1 MNTDTNTI
9 VPEISN
15 PNNLYAKYARATFEE
30 MKGKIFL
37 SNRYNPSMDV
47 TTTETI
53 IYMKNL
59 PDPVKGIGANTGT
72 ITIAGGKLIIR
83 NALDVKLFLEIAKA
97 VPGYFR
103 EYNPLIEIEERK
115 NKEYEELVKRI
126 EAMDMPE
133 SKRDIL
139 LKQLSREAEKQGA
152 EVVEVIEPSVTEAP
166 ATAEVPATT
175 EAPAEVVELTVASP
189 LVGVPTKMPVEAKP
203 EVSVSGVSVSGVSK
217 QATKRSAK

>member
-9 VPEISN
+9 TPEISN

-83 NALDVKLFLEIAKA
+83 NALDVKLFLEIVKA

-166 ATAEVPATT
+166 AVAETVEAPTIA
-175 EAPAEVVELTVASP
+175 EAPAEVV
-189 LVGVPTKMPVEAKP
+189 GVPAKAKPEAKP
-203 EVSVSGVSVSGVSK
+203 EVSVSGVSVSGVSVSGVSK

>member
-83 NALDVKLFLEIAKA
+83 NALDVKLFLEIVKA

-152 EVVEVIEPSVTEAP
+152 EVVETPVETP
-166 ATAEVPATT
+166 ATAEV
-175 EAPAEVVELTVASP
+175 VELSVASP
-189 LVGVPTKMPVEAKP
+189 LVGVPTKMPVEAKS
-203 EVSVSGVSVSGVSK
+203 EVSVSEVSVSGVSK

>member
-9 VPEISN
+9 TPEISN

-30 MKGKIFL
+30 MEGKIFL
-37 SNRYNPSMDV
+37 SNRYNPRMDV

-83 NALDVKLFLEIAKA
+83 NALDVKLFLEIVKA

-152 EVVEVIEPSVTEAP
+152 EVVETPVETP
-166 ATAEVPATT
+166 ATAEV
-175 EAPAEVVELTVASP
+175 VELSVASP
-189 LVGVPTKMPVEAKP
+189 LVGVPTKMPVEAKS
-203 EVSVSGVSVSGVSK
+203 EVSVSEVSVSGVSK

>member
-9 VPEISN
+9 TPEISN

-83 NALDVKLFLEIAKA
+83 NALDVKLFLEIVKA

-152 EVVEVIEPSVTEAP
+152 EVVEVIEPSVAEAP
-166 ATAEVPATT
+166 TIV

-217 QATKRSAK
+217 QATRRSAK

>member
-37 SNRYNPSMDV
+37 SNRYNPRMDV

-139 LKQLSREAEKQGA
+139 LKQLSREAEKQEA
-152 EVVEVIEPSVTEAP
+152 EVVETPVETP
-166 ATAEVPATT
+166 ATAEV
-175 EAPAEVVELTVASP
+175 VELSVASP

-203 EVSVSGVSVSGVSK
+203 EVSGSGVSVSEVSVSGVSK

>member
-9 VPEISN
+9 TPEISN

-30 MKGKIFL
+30 MEGKIFL
-37 SNRYNPSMDV
+37 SNRYNPRMDV
-47 TTTETI
+47 MTTETI

-83 NALDVKLFLEIAKA
+83 NALDVKLFLEIVKA

-166 ATAEVPATT
+166 AVAETVEAPTIA
-175 EAPAEVVELTVASP
+175 EAPAEVV
-189 LVGVPTKMPVEAKP
+189 GVPAKAKPEAKP

>member
-9 VPEISN
+9 TPEISN

-30 MKGKIFL
+30 MEGKIFL
-37 SNRYNPSMDV
+37 SNRYNPRMDV

-83 NALDVKLFLEIAKA
+83 NALDVKLFLEIVKA

-166 ATAEVPATT
+166 AVAETVEAPTIA
-175 EAPAEVVELTVASP
+175 EAPAEVV
-189 LVGVPTKMPVEAKP
+189 GVPAKAKPEAKP
-203 EVSVSGVSVSGVSK
+203 EVSVSEVSVSGVSK

>member
-9 VPEISN
+9 TPEISN

-30 MKGKIFL
+30 MEGKIFL
-37 SNRYNPSMDV
+37 SNRYNPRMDV

-83 NALDVKLFLEIAKA
+83 NALDVKLFLEIVKA

-139 LKQLSREAEKQGA
+139 LKQLSREAEKQEA
-152 EVVEVIEPSVTEAP
+152 EVVETPVETP
-166 ATAEVPATT
+166 ATAEV
-175 EAPAEVVELTVASP
+175 VELSVASP

-203 EVSVSGVSVSGVSK
+203 EVSGSGVSVSEVSVSGVSK

>member
-9 VPEISN
+9 TTEIAN

-37 SNRYNPSMDV
+37 SNRYNPRMDV

-83 NALDVKLFLEIAKA
+83 NALDVKLFLEIVKA

-103 EYNPLIEIEERK
+103 EYDPLIEIEERK

-152 EVVEVIEPSVTEAP
+152 EVVEVIEPSVA
-166 ATAEVPATT
+166 
-175 EAPAEVVELTVASP
+175 EAPAEVV
-189 LVGVPTKMPVEAKP
+189 GVPAKAKPEAKP

-217 QATKRSAK
+217 QATRRSAK